1 MQKVDD
7 CVKNIDIPR
16 ERLVRTQTPHTYPL
30 HTLLKAHEEAD
41 SKGIDGTVASCTLMA
56 ELGIED
62 QHLVMGSEKNGLKLT
77 QTEDVELF
85 KALKHT
91 TKDEWLK

>member
-1 MQKVDD
+1 M
-7 CVKNIDIPR
+7 
-16 ERLVRTQTPHTYPL
+16 LFHL
-30 HTLLKAHEEAD
+30 
-41 SKGIDGTVASCTLMA
+41 GTVASCTLMA
-56 ELGIED
+56 ELGVTE